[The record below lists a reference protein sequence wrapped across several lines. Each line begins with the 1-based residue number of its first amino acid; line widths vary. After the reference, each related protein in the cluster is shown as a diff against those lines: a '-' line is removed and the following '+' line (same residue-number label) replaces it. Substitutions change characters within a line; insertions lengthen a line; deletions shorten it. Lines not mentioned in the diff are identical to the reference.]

1 MVRLRMEGSPHGLQE
16 ILLKPGLNRLGRIED
31 NDFQISDDSVSSHHC
46 QIELKDGVITV
57 RDLNSTNG
65 TFLDGQPIQQAVLH
79 PGQVLCLG
87 TVPMICQDDPV
98 METADIPAGLPS
110 GAGAG
115 VVPSVAKP
123 AGIPVA
129 VNTGVCAQHPQAAAQ
144 WCCIKC
150 GGAFCTACVRTTRVG
165 AQFFRACPR
174 CGGSCMSVA
183 EYTRLMTPAPTNFFA
198 LWREA
203 FSYPLKKDG
212 AILLV
217 CGTAAFALLA
227 GARWVLITAIKFLG
241 ILSASLWLAFFLC
254 LVMSVGYLFAFMQSV
269 IQSSARGD
277 KAMPDW
283 PEISGFWDDL
293 VVPFFQFTCIWCLCL
308 GPGIAVMLT
317 VSPMAGVPVLVLGL
331 FCLPMTIL
339 TVCLADGIAG
349 LNPIIIF
356 SGIGKVPLPYLTI
369 CGIFLVIIALVNRIQ
384 MLLVWTGIPILPTV
398 ISTFISLYGITV
410 EMRLLGLLYFTN
422 KSKLAWFE

>member
-1 MVRLRMEGSPHGLQE
+1 MVRLRMEGSPHGLQA
-16 ILLKPGLNRLGRIED
+16 ILLKPGLNRLGRTED

-46 QIELKDGVITV
+46 QIDLKDDVITV
-57 RDLNSTNG
+57 RDLGSTNG
-65 TFLDGQPIQQAVLH
+65 TFLDGQPIQSAVLQ

-87 TVPMICQDDPV
+87 TVNMICQGDPV
-98 METADIPAGLPS
+98 RQPVRISVETPLAVS
-110 GAGAG
+110 EGA
-115 VVPSVAKP
+115 K
-123 AGIPVA
+123 A
-129 VNTGVCAQHPQAAAQ
+129 VNLVETPAANNVEVCVQHPEVAAKWA
-144 WCCIKC
+144 CIRC
-150 GGAFCTACVRTTRVG
+150 GAMLCAACVKTTRG
-165 AQFFRACPR
+165 GMKFFQNCPK
-174 CGGSCMSVA
+174 CGGSCVSVS
-183 EYTRLMTPAPTNFFA
+183 EYRRLAAPALTNFFA

-217 CGTAAFALLA
+217 CGTIVFSFLD
-227 GARWVLITAIKFLG
+227 GGRWVLSHFKFAGVLG
-241 ILSASLWLAFFLC
+241 LAYWLC
-254 LVMSVGYLFAFMQSV
+254 LIMSVGYLFAFMQNIV
-269 IQSSARGD
+269 QASSQGEE
-277 KAMPDW
+277 KMPDW

-293 VVPFFQFTCIWCLCL
+293 AIPFFRFGVIWFLCL
-308 GPGIAVMLT
+308 GPGIAVMLF
-317 VSPMAGVPVLVLGL
+317 VSPLAGLPLLFLGL
-331 FCLPMTIL
+331 FCLPMAIL

-369 CGIFLVIIALVNRIQ
+369 CGIFLVIIALMHGSR
-384 MLLVWTGIPILPTV
+384 MLLELTGIPVLPTV

>member
-16 ILLKPGLNRLGRIED
+16 ILLKPGLNRLGRTED

-46 QIELKDGVITV
+46 QIDLKDDVITV
-57 RDLNSTNG
+57 RDLGSTNG
-65 TFLDGQPIQQAVLH
+65 TFLDGQPIQSAVLQ

-87 TVPMICQDDPV
+87 TVKMICQGDPV
-98 METADIPAGLPS
+98 RQPVRISVETPLAVSEGSKAVNLVEIPA
-110 GAGAG
+110 ANN
-115 VVPSVAKP
+115 VE
-123 AGIPVA
+123 
-129 VNTGVCAQHPQAAAQ
+129 VCVQHPEVAAKWA
-144 WCCIKC
+144 CIRC
-150 GGAFCTACVRTTRVG
+150 GAMLCAACVKTTRG
-165 AQFFRACPR
+165 GMKFFQNCPK
-174 CGGSCMSVA
+174 CGGSCVSVS
-183 EYTRLMTPAPTNFFA
+183 EYRRLAAPALTNFFA

-217 CGTAAFALLA
+217 CGTIVFSFLD
-227 GARWVLITAIKFLG
+227 GGRWVLSHFKFAGVLG
-241 ILSASLWLAFFLC
+241 LAYWLC
-254 LVMSVGYLFAFMQSV
+254 LIMSVGYLFAFMQNIV
-269 IQSSARGD
+269 QASSQGEE
-277 KAMPDW
+277 KMPDW

-293 VVPFFQFTCIWCLCL
+293 AIPFFRFGVIWFLCL
-308 GPGIAVMLT
+308 GPGIAVMLF
-317 VSPMAGVPVLVLGL
+317 VSPLAGLPLLLLGL
-331 FCLPMTIL
+331 FCLPMAIL
-339 TVCLADGIAG
+339 TVCLADGITG

-369 CGIFLVIIALVNRIQ
+369 CGIFLVIIALMHGSR
-384 MLLVWTGIPILPTV
+384 MLLELTGIPVLPTV